1 MDRDLAVALSAAPR
15 VRVEGVFERH
25 VSPSWAERALL
36 GSGSGGR
43 WAAPGAFSVIY
54 LGRPAPSVVVEA
66 YRHLVDD
73 IEGMTAE
80 RVRGRRVVRAQVAV
94 GDVLDLRSREARLS
108 VGLPDT
114 EVYSDVGDY
123 AACQR
128 IGHVA
133 HELGSHGL
141 LAPAATQLGETL
153 ALFVDHLTPGEL
165 PVRIGAP
172 IAWDVLPAD
181 PRRLRVV
188 RPATGDDFSS
198 G

>member
-1 MDRDLAVALSAAPR
+1 LAVALSAVPR
-15 VRVEGVFERH
+15 VTVEGIFERH

-36 GSGSGGR
+36 GSASGGR
-43 WAAPGAFSVIY
+43 WAATDAFSVIY
-54 LGRPAPSVVVEA
+54 LGRPALSVVVEA

-80 RVRGRRVVRAQVAV
+80 RVRGRRLVRAQVAV
-94 GDVLDLRSREARLS
+94 REVLDLRGREARLS
-108 VGLPDT
+108 VGLADT

-133 HELGSHGL
+133 HQLGLRGL
-141 LAPAATQLGETL
+141 VAPAATQLGETL
-153 ALFVDHLTPGEL
+153 ALFVDYLTPDEL
-165 PVRIGAP
+165 PVRLGAP
-172 IAWDVLPAD
+172 MVWDVLPAD
-181 PRRLRVV
+181 PRRLRIV
-188 RPATGDDFSS
+188 RPATGDDLSS